1 MSRTA
6 NTGWLY
12 YKGYY
17 HDFDFHFQ
25 GSDKKRDEYQE
36 SFFRRKN
43 NEIFD
48 QRIDQLPVR
57 VAQSEGNFNVEAIQL
72 ITTYPGLATGT
83 GMTHET
89 GSKGESKLG
98 FSFDHATGIPYLP
111 GSSVKGNL
119 RSAFPQEVVSQKK
132 TLDTIGIQE
141 RRTFIH
147 TLLGTILNKNEEE
160 LAELRKAYLEGC
172 GIDKE
177 IHAMVEPLADL
188 LEREI
193 FDGTFPAIKTEGEDE
208 KGDIVHKLK
217 SVYDRD
223 IFFDAFPVESLAH
236 DGRILGEDFITPHKH
251 PTRKELDKFANPVPV
266 QFLKILPKVIFEFRF
281 QTQDG
286 LLTSEQKLTL
296 IETIL
301 IFQGVGAK
309 TNVGYGQLEK
319 PEEPV
324 VYEEKQIIQGRVLS
338 DWVNGKPGHILV
350 EIEEAGWKGEVIVGK
365 KKQKRYQ
372 DDEITDFTITGVDEK
387 GKITRV
393 RGMK

>member
-72 ITTYPGLATGT
+72 MTTYPGLATGT
-83 GMTHET
+83 GLMHET

-98 FSFDHATGIPYLP
+98 FSFDYSTGIPCIP

-119 RSAFPQEVVSQKK
+119 RAVFPQEVITQKK
-132 TLDTIGIQE
+132 NLDADGIVE
-141 RRTFIH
+141 RRAFVH
-147 TLLGTILNKNEEE
+147 ALLGGLLEKDEAG
-160 LAELRKAYLEGC
+160 LAELRKTYLERC
-172 GIDKE
+172 GLDE
-177 IHAMVEPLADL
+177 EMQAQVEPLADL

-193 FDGTFPAIKTEGEDE
+193 FDGTFPAIKIEGEDE
-208 KGDIVHKLK
+208 KRVTVHKLK

-301 IFQGVGAK
+301 TFQGVGAK

-319 PEEPV
+319 P
-324 VYEEKQIIQGRVLS
+324 
-338 DWVNGKPGHILV
+338 
-350 EIEEAGWKGEVIVGK
+350 
-365 KKQKRYQ
+365 
-372 DDEITDFTITGVDEK
+372 
-387 GKITRV
+387 
-393 RGMK
+393 